1 VAIITVSRGTFSGGR
16 DLAES
21 VAKHL
26 NYPCVSLETL
36 DAEHEPGTPEGV
48 PFHLQ
53 ARKRHEDPGKLL
65 VRLNRGRAALIRRSR
80 DANFVYHGFAG
91 HLLLP
96 GVSHVLRVRV
106 IAGLEYRIQAAMAE
120 LDFSREQALSM
131 IKEMDELSMKRAL
144 ALYGVRWNDPSL
156 YDCVLN
162 LDQIRMESAVQTV
175 LVLAQLAEFQ
185 PTGESLRAFEN
196 LTLSSRVWA
205 AIATDERTRWADIRV
220 TSDAGV
226 VTITGDVGSEKTL
239 TALPLVARGVEG
251 VKEVR
256 CNAAIGA
263 HWIW

>member
-1 VAIITVSRGTFSGGR
+1 MGIITVSRGTFSGGR
-16 DLAES
+16 DLAGT
-21 VAKHL
+21 VAARL

-36 DAEHEPGTPEGV
+36 DAEHEPGMSEEK

-53 ARKRHEDPGKLL
+53 PRRQKEDPGKLL

-80 DANFVYHGFAG
+80 DGNFVYHGFAG

-106 IAGLEYRIQAAMAE
+106 IAGLEYRIQAAMVE
-120 LDFSREQALSM
+120 LGFSHEQAVSM

-156 YDCVLN
+156 YDVVLN

-175 LVLAQLAEFQ
+175 LGLAQSAEFQ
-185 PTGESLRAFEN
+185 PTEESLRAFEN
-196 LTLSSRVWA
+196 LALSSRVWA

-220 TSDAGV
+220 TCDAGV
-226 VTITGDVGSEKTL
+226 VTITGDVGSKKTL
-239 TALPLVARGVEG
+239 TALPLVARGIEG